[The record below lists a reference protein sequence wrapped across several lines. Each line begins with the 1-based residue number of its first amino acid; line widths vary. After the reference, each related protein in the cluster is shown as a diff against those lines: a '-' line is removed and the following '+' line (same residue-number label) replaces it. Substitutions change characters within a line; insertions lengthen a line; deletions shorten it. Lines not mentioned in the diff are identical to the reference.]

1 MLVHLFLPWV
11 NTLYWHHHKIELV
24 GDLKIILIALSAGK
38 DVTIW
43 AGCQKALQS
52 GRGTYHNAELS
63 VIAHGMQV
71 MINKVIMVEKLH
83 QYKKHN
89 YYH

>member
-1 MLVHLFLPWV
+1 M
-11 NTLYWHHHKIELV
+11 
-24 GDLKIILIALSAGK
+24 SAGK
-38 DVTIW
+38 DVKIW

-52 GRGTYHNAELS
+52 GRGTYHNTELS

-83 QYKKHN
+83 QYKKQLLSLIKEGK
-89 YYH
+89 